1 MAALSMGSQCLPNI
15 ESICLSNNRI
25 SERGALNII
34 PNLNK
39 NIKIIDLSNN
49 NLGKAGC
56 ETIK

>member
-1 MAALSMGSQCLPNI
+1 M

-25 SERGALNII
+25 SEKGALNFI
-34 PNLNK
+34 PNLKK

-56 ETIK
+56 ESIK